1 MRFIYIYIFNNIKMI
16 INELL
21 TTLYSNISPYSSCEE
36 KYIDNGYPHTNILC
50 DLLQILFTNI
60 EPIYIVECGSMLGGS
75 AIKMAKTLKNNDKST
90 EIICIDPFTGDVNM
104 WDWEKNGGVGNGGWR
119 FLRLENG
126 IPTIYKRFLAN
137 CKYSGFENKIL
148 PINAT
153 TSVGIKLLQRLFIQ
167 NRITALP
174 NYIYLDSAHEKDETF
189 IELSLCWDCLINNS
203 ILFGDDWN
211 WLAVREDVIKFSNI
225 IKKTTNYEN
234 LNKIHK
240 LINGSHIFN
249 DNILLY
255 NGQWILFKI

>member
-1 MRFIYIYIFNNIKMI
+1 M

-21 TTLYSNISPYSSCEE
+21 SNLYSNNSPYLSCEE
-36 KYIDNGYPHTNILC
+36 KYVDNGYPHTNILY

-60 EPIYIVECGSMLGGS
+60 EPTYIVECGSMLGGS
-75 AIKMAKTLKNNDKST
+75 AIRMAETLRNNNKSN
-90 EIICIDPFTGDVNM
+90 EIICVDPFTGDVNM
-104 WDWEKNGGVGNGGWR
+104 WDWERNNGWK

-153 TSVGIKLLQRLFIQ
+153 TSVGIKLLQRLCIQ
-167 NRITALP
+167 NRISSLP

-189 IELSLCWDCLINNS
+189 IELSLCWNCLINNG
-203 ILFGDDWN
+203 ILFGDDWQ
-211 WLAVREDVIKFSNI
+211 WEAVKEDVIKFSDT
-225 IKKTTNYEN
+225 IKDTSNYEN

-240 LINGSHIFN
+240 LINNSQIFN
-249 DNILLY
+249 NNILLY
-255 NGQWILFKI
+255 NGQWVLFKK

>member
-1 MRFIYIYIFNNIKMI
+1 MI

-21 TTLYSNISPYSSCEE
+21 NNLYSNISPYLSCHE
-36 KYIDNGYPHTNILC
+36 KYIDNGYPHTNILY

-60 EPIYIVECGSMLGGS
+60 EPTYIVECGSMLGGS
-75 AIKMAKTLKNNDKST
+75 AIRMAETLRNNNKSN
-90 EIICIDPFTGDVNM
+90 EIICVDPFTGDVNM
-104 WDWEKNGGVGNGGWR
+104 WDWERNNGWK

-153 TSVGIKLLQRLFIQ
+153 TSVGIKLLQRLCIQ
-167 NRITALP
+167 NRISSLP

-189 IELSLCWDCLINNS
+189 IELSLCWNCLINNG
-203 ILFGDDWN
+203 ILFGDDWQ
-211 WLAVREDVIKFSNI
+211 WEAVKEDVIKFSDT
-225 IKKTTNYEN
+225 IKDTSNYEN

-240 LINGSHIFN
+240 LINNSQIFN
-249 DNILLY
+249 NNILLY
-255 NGQWILFKI
+255 NGQWVLFKK

>member
-1 MRFIYIYIFNNIKMI
+1 MI

-21 TTLYSNISPYSSCEE
+21 ETLYSNNSPYLSCEE
-36 KYIDNGYPHTNILC
+36 KYIDNGYPHTNILY

-60 EPIYIVECGSMLGGS
+60 TPNYIVECGSMLGGS
-75 AIKMAKTLKNNDKST
+75 AIRIAETLKNNNQYA

-104 WDWEKNGGVGNGGWR
+104 WDWEKNDGWK

-153 TSVGIKLLQRLFIQ
+153 TSVGIKLLQRLFNQ
-167 NRITALP
+167 RRISELP

-189 IELSLCWDCLINNS
+189 IELSLCWDCLVNNG
-203 ILFGDDWN
+203 ILCGDDWG
-211 WLAVREDVIKFSNI
+211 WEAVKEDVIKFSNT
-225 IKKTTNYEN
+225 IKDKTNYEN
-234 LNKIHK
+234 LHKINT
-240 LINGSHIFN
+240 LVSGSQIIN

-255 NGQWILFKI
+255 NGQWILFKK